1 MRKTVFA
8 AVLVVVLPLCAEA
21 QTPKS
26 GGELVFAVSAERRL
40 KHPAVIAI
48 TESARRELFG

>member
-1 MRKTVFA
+1 M
-8 AVLVVVLPLCAEA
+8 AVVGRLDRVRER
-21 QTPKS
+21 
-26 GGELVFAVSAERRL
+26 FYAVSTERLL